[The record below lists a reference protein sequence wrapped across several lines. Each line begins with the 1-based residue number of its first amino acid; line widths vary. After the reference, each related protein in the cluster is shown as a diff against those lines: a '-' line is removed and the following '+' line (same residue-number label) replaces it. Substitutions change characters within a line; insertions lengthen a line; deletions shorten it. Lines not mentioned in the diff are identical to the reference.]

1 MKTSTD
7 WSKIIAEK
15 DQAIAERDDKI
26 SELEGLV
33 KFYEAQFRLNQHRR
47 FGASSEKTEYDQ
59 PDIFNEAEATAV
71 TNEHEPEPELEL
83 TEIVRHYRK
92 RKRLVNDR
100 LPEDLPV
107 ETIEHGLPTEEQI
120 CPDCNSSLH
129 VMGCTSRRELVI
141 IPAQVKIRE
150 YVTKTYTCRDC
161 ENTACDSPVPIIK
174 AQAPASVPVIKGS
187 FASPEA
193 IAHIICQKFV
203 MAVPL
208 YRQEKDWERQGIR
221 LTRQTMSNWLLRVTD
236 DWLVPIYDALKDEMF
251 ANHDILHAD
260 ETTLQVLKEPG
271 KSPQSKSYMWIYRTS
286 GYSLK
291 GDKTKFP
298 IVLYEY
304 QPGRHAKYPAK
315 FLQGFKGYLHADGYE
330 GYHGLP
336 RDITIVGCLQ
346 HASRKFDEALKS
358 LPPDARKGSDAE
370 KGKLYCTKLFALER
384 SFREAEL
391 SPTEGFDKRQSQ
403 SKPLIDEFYAW
414 LTTVRAL
421 PKMPLG
427 VAKRYALDQR
437 MYLERYLLDGRLE
450 ISNNRAER
458 SIKPFVIG
466 RKNFLFANTP
476 RGARA
481 SAILYSIIETAK
493 ENWLNP
499 YKYLTH
505 IFKTAPNLD
514 IRYNSNDISSLL
526 PQNVPVECFAP
537 GTLVMP
543 V

>member
-1 MKTSTD
+1 MKTTTD
-7 WSKIIAEK
+7 WPKIVAEK
-15 DQAIAERDDKI
+15 DKKI
-26 SELEGLV
+26 SELEALV
-33 KFYEAQFRLNQHRR
+33 NFYEAQFRLNQHRR

-59 PDIFNEAEATAV
+59 PDIFNEVEATAD
-71 TNEHEPEPELEL
+71 TNEPEPEL

-100 LPEDLPV
+100 LPEYLPIETV
-107 ETIEHGLPTEEQI
+107 EHNRPPEEQV
-120 CPDCNSSLH
+120 CPKCNGHLH
-129 VMGCTSRRELVI
+129 VIGTETRRELVI
-141 IPAQVKIRE
+141 VPAQVKIRE
-150 YVTKTYTCRDC
+150 HVSKAYSCRDC
-161 ENTACDSPVPIIK
+161 EKTADGDTPVPIIK
-174 AQAPASVPVIKGS
+174 ASVPAPVIKGS

-221 LTRQTMSNWLLRVTD
+221 LTRQTMSNWLLRATE
-236 DWLVPIYDALKDEMF
+236 DWLVPIYDALKVEMF
-251 ANHDILHAD
+251 ANHDTLHAD
-260 ETTLQVLKEPG
+260 ETTLQVLNEPG
-271 KSPQSKSYMWIYRTS
+271 KSPQSKSYMWLYRTS
-286 GYSLK
+286 GYTNK
-291 GDKTKFP
+291 GDRTKYP

-315 FLQGFKGYLHADGYE
+315 FLQGYKGYLHADGYE
-330 GYHGLP
+330 GYHSLP
-336 RDITIVGCLQ
+336 RDITIVGCFQ

-370 KGKLYCTKLFALER
+370 KGKLYCVKLFELER
-384 SFREAEL
+384 SFAEAEL
-391 SPTEGFDKRQSQ
+391 SPKECFDKRQSL
-403 SKPLIDEFYAW
+403 SKLLMDEFYAW
-414 LTTVRAL
+414 LKTVSVL

-466 RKNFLFANTP
+466 RKNFLFANTS

-481 SAILYSIIETAK
+481 SAVLYSIIETTK
-493 ENWLNP
+493 ENGLNP
-499 YKYLTH
+499 HKYLAF
-505 IFKTAPNLD
+505 IFQNAPNLD
-514 IRYNSNDISSLL
+514 IRNNFDDLYSLL
-526 PQNVPVECFAP
+526 PQFVPDSCFAP
-537 GTLVMP
+537 RLV
-543 V
+543 

>member
-1 MKTSTD
+1 MKTTND

-15 DQAIAERDDKI
+15 DQAIAEKDGKI
-26 SELEGLV
+26 SELEALV

-59 PDIFNEAEATAV
+59 PDIFNEVEVTADAK
-71 TNEHEPEPELEL
+71 EPEPEL

-92 RKRLVNDR
+92 RKRLVNDC

-107 ETIEHGLPTEEQI
+107 EIVEHDLGAEEQI
-120 CPDCNSSLH
+120 CPDCNGNLH

-150 YVTKTYTCRDC
+150 HVTKTYTCRDC
-161 ENTACDSPVPIIK
+161 EKIAGDTPVPIIK
-174 AQAPASVPVIKGS
+174 APAPAPVIKGS

-221 LTRQTMSNWLLRVTD
+221 LTRQTMSNWLLKATE
-236 DWLVPIYDALKDEMF
+236 DWLVPIYEALKDEML
-251 ANHDILHAD
+251 ANHDTLHAD
-260 ETTLQVLKEPG
+260 ETTLQVLNEPG
-271 KSPQSKSYMWIYRTS
+271 KSPQSKSYMWLYRTS
-286 GYSLK
+286 DYTNQ

-315 FLQGFKGYLHADGYE
+315 FLQGYKGYLHADGYE
-330 GYHGLP
+330 GYHALP
-336 RDITIVGCLQ
+336 KDITIVGCFQ

-370 KGKLYCTKLFALER
+370 KGKQYCAKLFELER
-384 SFREAEL
+384 IFSEEGL
-391 SPTEGFDKRQSQ
+391 SPAERFIKRQSH
-403 SKPLIDEFYAW
+403 SKPIMEEFYAW
-414 LTTVRAL
+414 LATIRPL
-421 PKMPLG
+421 PKMPMG
-427 VAKRYALDQR
+427 VAKRYVIDQR
-437 MYLERYLLDGRLE
+437 RYLERYLLDGRLE
-450 ISNNRAER
+450 LSNNRAER

-481 SAILYSIIETAK
+481 SAILYSIVETAK
-493 ENWLNP
+493 ENGIIPLR
-499 YKYLTH
+499 YLSF
-505 IFKTAPNLD
+505 IFQNAPNFNICNNPDAL
-514 IRYNSNDISSLL
+514 SSLL
-526 PQNVPVECFAP
+526 PHNANDECFVQ
-537 GTLVMP
+537 GGRI
-543 V
+543 